1 MESKDKKYLKLV
13 EGLKSSNISSNIVS
27 LHVSSEQIELL
38 LNQIDKSSISIR
50 LSENIKNS
58 IDVIKKTTED
68 GLDTNTLINLYIKFG
83 DIYRSMLCELLE
95 KKSINEVSNIGVQY
109 LNIAKQT
116 KDTRIKNIALSIAKE
131 INAVKEN
138 QS

>member
-38 LNQIDKSSISIR
+38 LNQIDKSGISVR
-50 LSENIKNS
+50 LSENLKNS

-68 GLDTNTLINLYIKFG
+68 GLDTNTLINMYIKFG

-95 KKSINEVSNIGVQY
+95 KKYINEVSNIGVQY

-131 INAVKEN
+131 ISAVKEN